1 MSVYVTCVDSH
12 VIRWFSVIRKK
23 HLVNHYIANRQTPH
37 KLDRVCVQRPGDTS
51 RISNQIKSR
60 IIKSSRKPP
69 LLPRRRVLFF
79 ILPDTS
85 NSTTGRL
92 AHSLGR
98 VSEAFRDTAD
108 SLSQALSRSAHCL
121 AQAAH
126 GGSHGATHAGHG
138 FVDSLTETS
147 EKASCVSR
155 GSVSNGQC
163 EGLRGT
169 RRVGAHA

>member
-1 MSVYVTCVDSH
+1 MSSPSCGVGT
-12 VIRWFSVIRKK
+12 FKKK
-23 HLVNHYIANRQTPH
+23 HLVKSLYCQSTNTPQTLTGGYTFSYQN
-37 KLDRVCVQRPGDTS
+37 KA
-51 RISNQIKSR
+51 R

-69 LLPRRRVLFF
+69 LLPRGRVLFLL
-79 ILPDTS
+79 LPDTS
-85 NSTTGRL
+85 NSTASRL

-126 GGSHGATHAGHG
+126 GGSHGTTHAGHG

-147 EKASCVSR
+147 EKASCISR

-169 RRVGAHA
+169 RRGGAHA